1 MEAIKMTA
9 ASESSYWAS
18 NPNWYRINKE
28 TDEFELTDEAPE
40 KARISFDMW
49 KNPDKYSIHR

>member
-1 MEAIKMTA
+1 MTA
-9 ASESSYWAS
+9 ARESAYWAS
-18 NPNWYRINKE
+18 NPDWYRINKE

-49 KNPDKYSIHR
+49 KNPDKYGIHR